1 MRGHDLRERLGFKRW
16 FHLAV
21 LVGGQVLTCSNEDL
35 NTTDARGESLAV
47 VWWSRQGTFGHPTHL
62 ASSGRTWVLRAHSG
76 RLPPDM
82 PDAFTHPPTGAV
94 WNMALCYE
102 SRSVSPDYASS
113 ASSVSGRICPP
124 STMMPC
130 PVMYPASGEAR
141 KTAAA
146 AMSAGRPSRRRGMEE
161 AMEAI

>member
-1 MRGHDLRERLGFKRW
+1 MYVSTSTSSWQGQRGVTLPVRTLSGVLRWCFFRWPVMRGHDLRERLGFKRW

-47 VWWSRQGTFGHPTHL
+47 VWWSRQGAFGHPTHL

-82 PDAFTHPPTGAV
+82 PRRVH
-94 WNMALCYE
+94 
-102 SRSVSPDYASS
+102 AS
-113 ASSVSGRICPP
+113 ADW
-124 STMMPC
+124 
-130 PVMYPASGEAR
+130 
-141 KTAAA
+141 
-146 AMSAGRPSRRRGMEE
+146 RGMEYG
-161 AMEAI
+161 AVL